1 MASDTS
7 ARGSP
12 MQEARHR
19 STEYRRWQSKGNC
32 YRTEFI
38 MKTTIPE
45 PSTERLS
52 LRQRI
57 RLFWSTLERYAEAF
71 EQTPYDHLLDRICR
85 LEEDVKRIENSLPS
99 KFVGKWMR

>member
-1 MASDTS
+1 MPSDLAGLPD
-7 ARGSP
+7 ARGATPINKVCGS
-12 MQEARHR
+12 
-19 STEYRRWQSKGNC
+19 SNC
-32 YRTEFI
+32 HRTEFI

-57 RLFWSTLERYAEAF
+57 RLFWSTLERYAEAL
-71 EQTPYDHLLDRICR
+71 EQTPYDHLLDRIRR

-99 KFVGKWMR
+99 KFVGDATPL

>member
-1 MASDTS
+1 
-7 ARGSP
+7 
-12 MQEARHR
+12 
-19 STEYRRWQSKGNC
+19 
-32 YRTEFI
+32 

-71 EQTPYDHLLDRICR
+71 EQTPYDHLLDRIRR
-85 LEEDVKRIENSLPS
+85 LEEDVNRIENSLPS
-99 KFVGKWMR
+99 KFVGEAARATRGMPLPSTMH